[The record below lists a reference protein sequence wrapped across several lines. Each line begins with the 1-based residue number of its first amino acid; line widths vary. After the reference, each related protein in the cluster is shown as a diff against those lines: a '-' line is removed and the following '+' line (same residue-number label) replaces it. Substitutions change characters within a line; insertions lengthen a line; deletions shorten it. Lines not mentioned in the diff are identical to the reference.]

1 MTSSEFGVLSDGII
15 SGLMKNNRGVALLI
29 VLLVTALLTALIF
42 EFAYGTRVSLRS
54 AVNYRDRERAYF
66 LARSG
71 VNFAG
76 ALLSDNLKKG
86 KLQDNLEQREPLP
99 VPITAGN
106 DTLVQVWSEDEG
118 GKISISTVVKNN
130 DAYKR
135 LSKLFEILAIN
146 QDALNLIVPSPT
158 DSRKFY
164 LLTELHQY
172 LSDEEFRKIKD
183 FVTVSSVSKIDIN
196 TAPSEVLQSLG
207 LSSGL
212 AGMIV
217 ERRKTET
224 FKKLDEVNAFLGP
237 DQAITVSQLD
247 VTSNVFKV
255 HSDATVGG
263 YTKQV
268 EAVITRT
275 ADAYHPFS
283 IDYWRAL

>member
-1 MTSSEFGVLSDGII
+1 MTSSEFGVLSDGNS
-15 SGLMKNNRGVALLI
+15 SGSMKNDRGVALLI
-29 VLLVTALLTALIF
+29 VLLVTALLTALIV

-86 KLQDNLEQREPLP
+86 KPQDNLEQRDWQT

-106 DTLVQVWSEDEG
+106 DTELRVRSEDEG
-118 GKISISTVVKNN
+118 GKISISTVVKDN

-135 LSKLFEILAIN
+135 LGKLFEILSIN
-146 QDALNLIVPSPT
+146 QAALNLIIPSPT

-164 LLTELHQY
+164 LLTELHQF
-172 LSDEEFRKIKD
+172 LSDEEFRKIQD
-183 FVTVSSVSKIDIN
+183 FVTVSPVTKIDIN

-207 LSSGL
+207 LSPEQ

-217 ERRKTET
+217 ERRKTEP
-224 FKKLDEVNAFLGP
+224 FKKVDEVNAFLGP
-237 DQAITVSQLD
+237 DKAIIVSQLD

-255 HSDATVGG
+255 NSFATVGG

-275 ADAYHPFS
+275 TDIYHPFS